1 MKQQLITKHDQEK
14 EYITPYLKIINDCEE
29 FLEKQMSIVDDT
41 LEELC
46 REHGDDSESYTTMKK
61 EFEFLH
67 AVRQELENMHGE
79 VSYWE
84 LLPDNDEEVSEE
96 PDEREEVS
104 EEPHKR
110 ENVPEAPLYQN
121 LMAHPDF
128 DKWSGEDEAGKS
140 LAAGA
145 VIVISDDDWP
155 ALQAQSAQ
163 KSRVVRLS
171 SLVEQK
177 SRLYHSSAS
186 TASATCVLSSSGMR
200 GRPYLRSRRK
210 ARKASNADQPPPTS

>member
-1 MKQQLITKHDQEK
+1 MSTDIWNERQWRNHIGMKRQLITKHDQEK

-67 AVRQELENMHGE
+67 AVRQELENMQGE

-145 VIVISDDDWP
+145 VIVISDDDEPETAGAAVVVP
-155 ALQAQSAQ
+155 A
-163 KSRVVRLS
+163 
-171 SLVEQK
+171 
-177 SRLYHSSAS
+177 
-186 TASATCVLSSSGMR
+186 SG
-200 GRPYLRSRRK
+200 SKRK
-210 ARKASNADQPPPTS
+210 KTRF